1 MNKHSSVYKL
11 QIVYYDIRRYNQKSQ
26 VNNYYKIVKI
36 NKEVTDNEHQ
46 QGRLQQND

>member
-1 MNKHSSVYKL
+1 MHKYASVYNL
-11 QIVYYDIRRYNQKSQ
+11 QIVYYDITRYNQKSQ

-46 QGRLQQND
+46 QRRLQQND